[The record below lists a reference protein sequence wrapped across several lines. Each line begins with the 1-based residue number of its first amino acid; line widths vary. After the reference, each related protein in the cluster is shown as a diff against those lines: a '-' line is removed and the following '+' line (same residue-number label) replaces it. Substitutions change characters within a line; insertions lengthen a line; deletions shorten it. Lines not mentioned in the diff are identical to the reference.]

1 LPSGISPQCQCGWFS
16 KEFVTSLHFD
26 LIKACFVAGLFT
38 GCFVCLF
45 IYIYSL
51 TSLAGLY
58 ICLMIAHIICLK
70 KKKKIYYWICGVQR
84 RFHKSKDTFK
94 NGGVILTLFVH
105 NNDTTPRHIGVGP
118 NVWTPLQCAL
128 VLCHCCGLW
137 VFWSFLLKMRCTKK
151 YIGDIKIEKC

>member
-70 KKKKIYYWICGVQR
+70 KKKKFIIE
-84 RFHKSKDTFK
+84 
-94 NGGVILTLFVH
+94 FVGS
-105 NNDTTPRHIGVGP
+105 NVGSINP
-118 NVWTPLQCAL
+118 KI
-128 VLCHCCGLW
+128 H
-137 VFWSFLLKMRCTKK
+137 LKMGEWSLHSLCTTMIQHRGTLGWDPMCGPLSNVPWCCVIVVDCE
-151 YIGDIKIEKC
+151 YFDHFS